1 MIHTMRKGPKYVIRI
16 NKTVLLFVRAM
27 AKCVSGRSAPKSA
40 IAIATLAT
48 ADGLLTHSDADV
60 RAVTS
65 YTPIQ

>member
-48 ADGLLTHSDADV
+48 ADGL
-60 RAVTS
+60 
-65 YTPIQ
+65 